1 MASRDNC
8 RGQFAGQPGW
18 RKARNRLG
26 RALLRWTADDLT
38 REASLGRNTPPVSL
52 ETASASSIACS
63 PALRSPALAQASAS
77 SLRNIGA
84 QALHG
89 LVQTHE
95 IDTPVLEPAQRRLQ
109 PAHRAAQ
116 RFIGMR
122 SRVIDDAMQ
131 RKDGAPTPVSERK
144 RAAHSGH
151 ASNHREGFL
160 DEWPNCH
167 AAPPGRV
174 TWRGCKRP
182 ISHARTPRRAGGC
195 SSTYLELRPFV
206 EFSFL

>member
-26 RALLRWTADDLT
+26 RALLRWTADDLA

-63 PALRSPALAQASAS
+63 PASRSPALAQASAS
-77 SLRNIGA
+77 SLRNIGSQSRA
-84 QALHG
+84 
-89 LVQTHE
+89 
-95 IDTPVLEPAQRRLQ
+95 PAFFQ
-109 PAHRAAQ
+109 PKIPAR
-116 RFIGMR
+116 IV
-122 SRVIDDAMQ
+122 SRPFATV
-131 RKDGAPTPVSERK
+131 RGAPTPVSERK

-174 TWRGCKRP
+174 TWRGCKKP